1 MYPVNH
7 KKYCSRKDPERKR
20 FMKPT
25 LVIMAAGI
33 GSRYGGLKQID
44 PVGPSGEIVLDYSV
58 YDAILISGR
67 AFCYLSANEDVF
79 RCLSRVFA
87 HLKSDGI
94 LIFDNFY
101 APGIFGDFQESSEVK
116 TTYQSRT
123 YTRISKTNPNLETGW
138 TWNWEA
144 KYIVEEG
151 GETQEFQ
158 DTTLLRAFTEDELR
172 LFLNSCG
179 FQVLESDEKI
189 FEIWTVAQ
197 KKEPIKSVIKRMF
210 PAEPRI

>member
-1 MYPVNH
+1 M
-7 KKYCSRKDPERKR
+7 
-20 FMKPT
+20 
-25 LVIMAAGI
+25 
-33 GSRYGGLKQID
+33 
-44 PVGPSGEIVLDYSV
+44 
-58 YDAILISGR
+58 
-67 AFCYLSANEDVF
+67 
-79 RCLSRVFA
+79 SRVFA

-94 LIFDNFY
+94 VIFDNFY

-158 DTTLLRAFTEDELR
+158 DTTLLRAFTEDELQ

-179 FQVLESDEKI
+179 FHVLESEAKT

-197 KKEPIKSVIKRMF
+197 KKGPIKTVIKTMF
-210 PAEPRI
+210 PAEPRIQ